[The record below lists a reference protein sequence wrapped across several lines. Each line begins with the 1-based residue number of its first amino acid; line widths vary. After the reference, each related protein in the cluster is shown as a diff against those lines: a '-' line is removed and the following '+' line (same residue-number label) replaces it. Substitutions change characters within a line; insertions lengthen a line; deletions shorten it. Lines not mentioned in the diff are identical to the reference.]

1 MYYKKRREEKRE
13 RTRRQTRRRTCIK
26 KHYRLKSR
34 LYYEL

>member
-13 RTRRQTRRRTCIK
+13 RTRRQTGRKTCIK